1 MTELEISIVTGT
13 SRTDL
18 ARFRRERLAPGQY
31 TKAKEGIVYKP
42 DALVLLAEHLG
53 LKKIEA
59 PPAAGSAVTL
69 TVRKACLN
77 PRIVECSDGQRH
89 DLRLQVRDSSAF
101 RPGQLVDAVAV
112 DALHGLYALT
122 GPQPRPRHA

>member
-1 MTELEISIVTGT
+1 MTEHEISLITGT

-18 ARFRRERLAPGQY
+18 ARFRRERLAPDQY
-31 TKAKEGIVYKP
+31 VKSKTGITYSP
-42 DALVLLAEHLG
+42 DALVLLADHLG

-59 PPAAGSAVTL
+59 PPAAGAAVQL
-69 TVRKACLN
+69 TVRRTCLN

-89 DLRLQVRDSSAF
+89 DLRLQVRDGSAF
-101 RPGQLVDAVAV
+101 RAGQLVDAIAI
-112 DALHGLYALT
+112 DAIHGLYALN